1 MSENSAA
8 VDPNTPTTGPVTG
21 MDYFMSLHYTEK
33 ICPVVERFSAQL
45 MEGRIT
51 GHKCPQCGLVYV
63 PPRGYCPICV
73 VETTEADEIVAND
86 RGVVTNYT
94 VVTPVAY
101 YGQEATDPFAKV
113 SISLDGGGALNL
125 QDVLDLPVDDVRVG
139 LRVEAV
145 WAPEGERSVE
155 EIGNRSWGS
164 AEGVIRGWRPTGE
177 PDVAPEDL
185 PNQGGF

>member
-1 MSENSAA
+1 MSDAD
-8 VDPNTPTTGPVTG
+8 VIDPNAPVVG
-21 MDYFMSLHYTEK
+21 MDYFMSLHYAEK

-51 GHKCPQCGLVYV
+51 GHKCPQCALVYV

-73 VETTEADEIVAND
+73 VQTTDADEIVAAD

-101 YGQEATDPFAKV
+101 YGQEATEPFAKV
-113 SISLDGGGALNL
+113 SVALDGGGSLSL

-139 LRVEAV
+139 MRVEAV
-145 WAPEGERSVE
+145 WAPPAERSVDD
-155 EIGNRSWGS
+155 IGNRWGS
-164 AEGVIRGWRPTGE
+164 GEGAIRGWRATGE
-177 PDVAPEDL
+177 PDVALEDL
-185 PNQGGF
+185 PTQGGI